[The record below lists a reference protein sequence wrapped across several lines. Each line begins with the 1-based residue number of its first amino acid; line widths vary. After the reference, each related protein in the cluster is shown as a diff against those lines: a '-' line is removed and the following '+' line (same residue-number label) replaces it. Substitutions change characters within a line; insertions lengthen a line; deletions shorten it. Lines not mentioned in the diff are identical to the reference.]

1 VTDAIKCVQGKL
13 DHLNAQREILQDIKE
28 NKAKSEDIDQQ
39 ETNNDIFCSL
49 HRKATIN
56 VHEYLRGL
64 GVQGYVSMSY
74 CYEIIE
80 STAKAKSEVRKRI
93 MAVDDEHDITITLKV
108 GLEVDGSFDVDIFND
123 SKSALHS
130 FKPHFYALVL
140 IDIRMPCMDGFE
152 LYEELKKIDPDV
164 KVCFLTASEMYHEEV
179 REKDYS
185 NLSNDVFIQKPILTD
200 DLITEINKKIDST

>member
-1 VTDAIKCVQGKL
+1 
-13 DHLNAQREILQDIKE
+13 
-28 NKAKSEDIDQQ
+28 
-39 ETNNDIFCSL
+39 
-49 HRKATIN
+49 
-56 VHEYLRGL
+56 
-64 GVQGYVSMSY
+64 MSY

-80 STAKAKSEVRKRI
+80 GTAKAKSEVRKRI
-93 MAVDDEHDITITLKV
+93 MAVDDEQDLTMTLKV
-108 GLEVDGSFDVDIFND
+108 GLDVYGPFDLDMFNNP
-123 SKSALHS
+123 KSALRS
-130 FKPHFYALVL
+130 FKPNFYTLVL

-200 DLITEINKKIDST
+200 DLITEINKKIDSTQ